1 MAIDFNH
8 PIDIIED
15 IDLREFEKNYL
26 QPQKPV
32 ILRGLLKGTKA
43 YDEWDFN
50 YFKKVAGHLQIGV
63 FENRESDLDKTMK
76 VPHRKMKF
84 ADYLD
89 LIATTPT
96 DLRIHLWNIFKDC
109 PELMNDFEF
118 PKIKTQFLKGFP
130 YMFFGGQGSVARMHQ
145 DIDMSNVFLTQF
157 EGKRRVVLFSPD
169 YSKLLYR
176 YPFNVHTGVNVV
188 KPNYERHPGLQHV
201 KGFECYL
208 ERGDTL
214 FMPGEYWHYIE
225 YAEGGFGMS
234 LRSLNP
240 HLSKRFRGL
249 MNISVRQ
256 AADWAMRKSLGD
268 KWFIMK
274 QQIADR
280 RANAAIRKI
289 EKNNNRELVNS

>member
-8 PIDIIED
+8 PIDVIED

-43 YDEWDFN
+43 YEEWDFN
-50 YFKKVAGHLQIGV
+50 YFKKVAGHLTIGV
-63 FENRESDLDKTMK
+63 FENREEDLDKTMK

-109 PELMNDFEF
+109 PELMNDFAF
-118 PKIKTQFLKGFP
+118 PEIKTQFLKGFP

-188 KPNYERHPGLQHV
+188 KPDYERHPGLQYV

-256 AADWAMRKSLGD
+256 AADWTMRKGLGD
-268 KWFIMK
+268 QWFTMK

-280 RANAAIRKI
+280 RANAAIRSM
-289 EKNNNRELVNS
+289 ENNLVNS

>member
-8 PIDIIED
+8 PIEIIED

-26 QPQKPV
+26 LPQKPV

-43 YDEWDFN
+43 YDEWDFE
-50 YFKKVAGHLQIGV
+50 YFKKVAGHLTIGV
-63 FENRESDLDKTMK
+63 FENREEDLDKTMK

-118 PKIKTQFLKGFP
+118 PDIKTQFLKGFP

-169 YSKLLYR
+169 YSPLLYR
-176 YPFNVHTGVNVV
+176 YPFNVHTGVNVIN
-188 KPNYERHPGLQHV
+188 PDYDRHPGLQHV
-201 KGFECYL
+201 QGFECYL

-256 AADWAMRKSLGD
+256 AADWTMRKGLGD
-268 KWFIMK
+268 KWFTMK

-280 RANAAIRKI
+280 RATSAMRTL
-289 EKNNNRELVNS
+289 EKKNSQELVNS

>member
-26 QPQKPV
+26 YPQKPV

-43 YDEWDFN
+43 YEEWDFE
-50 YFKKVAGHLQIGV
+50 YFKRVAGHLTIGV
-63 FENRESDLDKTMK
+63 FENREEDLDKTLK

-118 PKIKTQFLKGFP
+118 PDINTQFLKGFP
-130 YMFFGGQGSVARMHQ
+130 YMFFGGKGSVARMHQ

-157 EGKRRVVLFSPD
+157 EGKRRVVLFSPS

-188 KPNYERHPGLQHV
+188 QPDYERHPGLKYV

-240 HLSKRFRGL
+240 HMSKRLRGL

-256 AADWAMRKSLGD
+256 AADWTMRKSLGD
-268 KWFIMK
+268 KWFEMK
-274 QQIADR
+274 QQMADR
-280 RANAAIRKI
+280 RADGMLKKI
-289 EKNNNRELVNS
+289 EKDIDRELVNS

>member
-8 PIDIIED
+8 PIDMIED

-50 YFKKVAGHLQIGV
+50 YFKKVAGHLTIGV
-63 FENRESDLDKTMK
+63 FENREEDLDKTMK

-96 DLRIHLWNIFKDC
+96 DLRMHLWNIFKDC

-118 PKIKTQFLKGFP
+118 PEIRTQFLKGFP
-130 YMFFGGQGSVARMHQ
+130 YMFFGGKGSVARMHQ

-188 KPNYERHPGLQHV
+188 KPDYERHPGLQYV
-201 KGFECYL
+201 KGYECYI

-256 AADWAMRKSLGD
+256 AADWTMRKGLGN
-268 KWFIMK
+268 KWFAMK

-280 RANAAIRKI
+280 RANVAIRNI
-289 EKNNNRELVNS
+289 EKNNSRELVNS

>member
-8 PIDIIED
+8 PIDMIED

-43 YDEWDFN
+43 YEEWDFN
-50 YFKKVAGHLQIGV
+50 YFKKVAGHLTIGV
-63 FENRESDLDKTMK
+63 FENREEDLDKTMK

-118 PKIKTQFLKGFP
+118 PKINTQFLKGFP

-188 KPNYERHPGLQHV
+188 KPDYERHPGLQYV

-249 MNISVRQ
+249 MNISTRQ
-256 AADWAMRKSLGD
+256 AADWMMRKSLGD
-268 KWFIMK
+268 KWFAMK

-280 RANAAIRKI
+280 RANAVIRKI
-289 EKNNNRELVNS
+289 EKSNDELVSS